1 MIELI
6 TATTIHKREFG
17 LTMLAI
23 VAAGTS
29 VNFFIFGATG
39 IIPFSTYRDF
49 ILFPSIVIIAILGA
63 YGAVKSKRLANRLVS
78 GLWIGS
84 VATLAL
90 EAIRIPGYAV
100 LHWLPGDDMIMMPGM
115 FLTGMAPT
123 LMDLMTMMM
132 SGQAMQPPSDV
143 MISGTL
149 YHFWNGATMG
159 AIYTLIMGKGR
170 WYYGMIW
177 GFIINIGMML
187 APWLVMM
194 MGPFGIKHL
203 DGYNI
208 FTLALV
214 AHLAYG
220 FVIGILAHR
229 FVKEKGSLLILLRQK
244 QGRDKDDYKY
254 RFKQLAGKGNLIKDS
269 CYC

>member
-1 MIELI
+1 MQ
-6 TATTIHKREFG
+6 KGEFG
-17 LTMLAI
+17 LTILAI
-23 VAAGTS
+23 IAAGAS
-29 VNFFIFGATG
+29 VNFFIFGTAG
-39 IIPFSTYRDF
+39 IVSFSIYRDF
-49 ILFPSIVIIAILGA
+49 ILFPSVAIIVVIGI
-63 YGAVKSKRLANRLVS
+63 YGAVKSKRLANRLIT
-78 GLWIGS
+78 GLWIGA

-123 LMDLMTMMM
+123 LMDLMNMMM
-132 SGQAMQPPSDV
+132 AGQAMQPPSDV

-194 MGPFGIKHL
+194 MGPFGVKYL

-208 FTLALV
+208 FAVALA

-220 FVIGILAHR
+220 VVIGILAQR
-229 FVKEKGSLLILLRQK
+229 FVKEK
-244 QGRDKDDYKY
+244 
-254 RFKQLAGKGNLIKDS
+254 DS
-269 CYC
+269 IITLVKTKPSEYEK

>member
-1 MIELI
+1 MV
-6 TATTIHKREFG
+6 TTTVTHKGEFG
-17 LTMLAI
+17 LTILAI
-23 VAAGTS
+23 IAAGAS
-29 VNFFIFGATG
+29 VNFFIFGSAG
-39 IIPFSTYRDF
+39 IVSFSIYRDF
-49 ILFPSIVIIAILGA
+49 ILFPSIVILFIIGI
-63 YGAVKSKRLANRLVS
+63 YGAVKNKRLANRLFS
-78 GLWIGS
+78 GLWIGA

-123 LMDLMTMMM
+123 LMDLVNMMM
-132 SGQAMQPPSDV
+132 AGQAMQPPPSV
-143 MISGTL
+143 MISGIL

-194 MGPFGIKHL
+194 MGPFGVKYL

-208 FTLALV
+208 FAVALA

-220 FVIGILAHR
+220 VVIGILAQR
-229 FVKEKGSLLILLRQK
+229 FVKEK
-244 QGRDKDDYKY
+244 
-254 RFKQLAGKGNLIKDS
+254 DS
-269 CYC
+269 IITLVKTKPSEYEK

>member
-1 MIELI
+1 MTELI
-6 TATTIHKREFG
+6 TTTTMHKGEFG
-17 LTMLAI
+17 LTILAI
-23 VAAGTS
+23 VAAGAS
-29 VNFFIFGATG
+29 VNFFIFGAAG

-49 ILFPSIVIIAILGA
+49 VLFPSVAIIILIGI
-63 YGAVKSKRLANRLVS
+63 YGAVKSKRLANRLAS
-78 GLWIGS
+78 GLWIGA

-90 EAIRIPGYAV
+90 EAIRIPGYAI

-123 LMDLMTMMM
+123 LMDLMNMMM
-132 SGQAMQPPSDV
+132 SGQPMQPSSDV

-170 WYYGMIW
+170 WHYGVIW

-194 MGPFGIKHL
+194 MGPFGIKYMS
-203 DGYNI
+203 GYNI
-208 FTLALV
+208 FTIALA

-220 FVIGILAHR
+220 FVIGILAQR
-229 FVKEKGSLLILLRQK
+229 FVKEKESLLILLKQRQVD
-244 QGRDKDDYKY
+244 R
-254 RFKQLAGKGNLIKDS
+254 
-269 CYC
+269 

>member
-1 MIELI
+1 MIELV
-6 TATTIHKREFG
+6 TTTVTQKGEFG
-17 LTMLAI
+17 LTILAI
-23 VAAGTS
+23 IAAGAS
-29 VNFFIFGATG
+29 VNFFIFGSAG
-39 IIPFSTYRDF
+39 IVSFSTYRDF
-49 ILFPSIVIIAILGA
+49 ILFPSIMILAIIGI
-63 YGAVKSKRLANRLVS
+63 YGAIKNKRLANRLFS
-78 GLWIGS
+78 GLWIGA

-123 LMDLMTMMM
+123 LMDLMNMMM
-132 SGQAMQPPSDV
+132 AGQAMQLPPSV

-159 AIYTLIMGKGR
+159 AIYTLIIGKGR
-170 WYYGMIW
+170 WYYGIIW

-194 MGPFGIKHL
+194 MGPFGIKYL

-208 FTLALV
+208 FAVALA

-220 FVIGILAHR
+220 VVIGILAQR
-229 FVKEKGSLLILLRQK
+229 FVKEK
-244 QGRDKDDYKY
+244 
-254 RFKQLAGKGNLIKDS
+254 DS
-269 CYC
+269 IITLVKTKPSEYEK

>member
-1 MIELI
+1 M
-6 TATTIHKREFG
+6 HKGEFG
-17 LTMLAI
+17 LTILAI
-23 VAAGTS
+23 IAAGAS
-29 VNFFIFGATG
+29 VNFFIFGAAG
-39 IIPFSTYRDF
+39 IVPFSTYRDF
-49 ILFPSIVIIAILGA
+49 ILLPSIAIIVLIGIYSAI
-63 YGAVKSKRLANRLVS
+63 KRKRLANRLIS
-78 GLWIGS
+78 GLWIGA

-90 EAIRIPGYAV
+90 EAIRIPGYAM

-123 LMDLMTMMM
+123 LMDLMNMMM
-132 SGQAMQPPSDV
+132 SGSPIQPTSDV
-143 MISGTL
+143 MISGAL

-170 WYYGMIW
+170 WYYGLIW

-194 MGPFGIKHL
+194 MGPFGIEYL

-208 FTLALV
+208 FSIALV

-229 FVKEKGSLLILLRQK
+229 FVKEKESLLILLKQRQVD
-244 QGRDKDDYKY
+244 R
-254 RFKQLAGKGNLIKDS
+254 
-269 CYC
+269 

>member
-1 MIELI
+1 MV
-6 TATTIHKREFG
+6 TTVVTHKGEFG
-17 LTMLAI
+17 LTILAI
-23 VAAGTS
+23 IAAGAS
-29 VNFFIFGATG
+29 VNFFIFGSAG
-39 IIPFSTYRDF
+39 IVSFSIYRDF
-49 ILFPSIVIIAILGA
+49 ILFPSIVILFIIGI
-63 YGAVKSKRLANRLVS
+63 YGVVKNKRLANRLFS
-78 GLWIGS
+78 GLWIGA

-123 LMDLMTMMM
+123 LVDLMNMMM
-132 SGQAMQPPSDV
+132 AGQAMQPPPSV
-143 MISGTL
+143 MISGIL

-159 AIYTLIMGKGR
+159 AIYTLIMGRGR
-170 WYYGMIW
+170 WYYGIIW

-194 MGPFGIKHL
+194 MGPFGIKYF

-208 FTLALV
+208 FTIALV

-220 FVIGILAHR
+220 LVMGILAQR
-229 FVKEKGSLLILLRQK
+229 FVKEKGTIIMLLKKRL
-244 QGRDKDDYKY
+244 G
-254 RFKQLAGKGNLIKDS
+254 S
-269 CYC
+269 E